1 MVVVYKVSKQINQK
15 LIKEISLFDVYEG
28 KNLPKNKKSY
38 GISFK
43 MQDNEKTLSEAE
55 IESVM
60 SNITSKLKKEFNSK
74 IQNLR
79 IQIYSGDRENAEQ
92 IIQEFNEIFN
102 DTTADVIYETPN
114 YKVWVGNY
122 YTQLEADKRLVEIR
136 KKFRS
141 AFIFRPEFQEIIDD
155 EVNEQEDQEILN
167 ID

>member
-1 MVVVYKVSKQINQK
+1 MIISISSTALFGQNGNIKINQSSK
-15 LIKEISLFDVYEG
+15 LDSII
-28 KNLPKNKKSY
+28 
-38 GISFK
+38 
-43 MQDNEKTLSEAE
+43 
-55 IESVM
+55 
-60 SNITSKLKKEFNSK
+60 KLKKELNSK

-122 YTQLEADKRLVEIR
+122 YTQLEADKRLIEIR

-155 EVNEQEDQEILN
+155 EINEQEGQEILN

>member
-1 MVVVYKVSKQINQK
+1 MRKIIIFFMIISMPSTTLFGQNGSIKINQ
-15 LIKEISLFDVYEG
+15 S
-28 KNLPKNKKSY
+28 NKVDS
-38 GISFK
+38 I
-43 MQDNEKTLSEAE
+43 
-55 IESVM
+55 I
-60 SNITSKLKKEFNSK
+60 KLKKELNSK

-79 IQIYSGDRENAEQ
+79 IQIYSGNRENAEQ

-122 YTQLEADKRLVEIR
+122 YTQLEADKRLIEIR

-155 EVNEQEDQEILN
+155 EINEQEDQEILN

>member
-1 MVVVYKVSKQINQK
+1 MKNK
-15 LIKEISLFDVYEG
+15 IKEL
-28 KNLPKNKKSY
+28 
-38 GISFK
+38 
-43 MQDNEKTLSEAE
+43 
-55 IESVM
+55 
-60 SNITSKLKKEFNSK
+60 NSK

-92 IIQEFNEIFN
+92 IIQEFIEIYN

-122 YTQLEADKRLVEIR
+122 YTQLEADKRLIEIR

-155 EVNEQEDQEILN
+155 EINEQEDQEILN